1 MKRNN
6 LLLLVAMGAALTASA
21 QTPFPTGTNVA
32 IAKPGM
38 NSAAINYQIYTST
51 AASSSVFTPGANVT
65 TSSNI
70 NGIGINPLDN
80 MVYGAAFT
88 GNSNDIST
96 AFDVSLYRIGSD
108 GVTVDLGKMP
118 LSGGAGSGSTEFVNF
133 SAGTVSTNGT
143 YYYTTYA
150 LKPGVLQRI
159 MTRMAA
165 SLPPDLTADDLRM
178 FFCWKDGLA
187 SLGANPGGSISGVTG
202 YYELDFSHPDVTAAM
217 NAFLTQVNASFP
229 NVYNADG
236 GLQDIAIH
244 PTTTSVYGYISYPS
258 GGSTVGRPVVMNP
271 PVNGISTVTP
281 VGTTVNTTP
290 GQEAAGLQFDNTG
303 NLYALFTTGD
313 YAQVDLTTGALT
325 GMTTSNITTAGT
337 PSNLRGDLASAITNI
352 PFPVKLMSFTGRNNG
367 TTNELNWI
375 TATEQNN
382 KGFSIE
388 RSEDLKSWHA
398 IGSQLSKAKNGNS
411 SEKLSYS
418 FADNAPKAGV
428 EYYRL
433 KQTDRDGKVTYSTYI
448 SVNSNAGVTVKVYPN
463 PTTETINISGVTQGD
478 IIRVADIT
486 GKVVLEQKA
495 ENNLATI
502 SLGSLSPN
510 MYFIQVVNNGNI
522 VHTQKVI
529 KK

>member
-6 LLLLVAMGAALTASA
+6 LLLLVAMGAALSASA

-88 GNSNDIST
+88 GNTNNIST
-96 AFDVSLYRIGSD
+96 AFDVSLYRVGSD
-108 GVTVDLGKMP
+108 GVTVDLGKLP

-133 SAGTVSTNGT
+133 SAGTVASNGT

-150 LKPGVLQRI
+150 LKPGVLPRI
-159 MTRMAA
+159 IGLMA
-165 SLPPDLTADDLRM
+165 LGQQPDLTANDLKM
-178 FFCWKDGLA
+178 FFCWKDGLSSLA
-187 SLGANPGGSISGVTG
+187 SNTGGNIPSVTG

-236 GLQDIAIH
+236 GLQDIAIS
-244 PTTTSVYGYISYPS
+244 PTNTSVYGYISYPS
-258 GGSTVGRPVVMNP
+258 GGNTVGRPVIMNP

-303 NLYALFTTGD
+303 SLYALFTTGD
-313 YAQVDLTTGALT
+313 YAKVDLTTGALT
-325 GMTTSNITTAGT
+325 GMTASNIATSGG
-337 PSNLRGDLASAITNI
+337 NLRGDLASAITPV

-367 TTNELNWI
+367 TTNELTWI

-388 RSEDLKSWHA
+388 RSEDSKNWHT
-398 IGSQLSKAKNGNS
+398 IGSLLSKAQNGNS
-411 SEKLSYS
+411 SEKLTYS
-418 FADNAPKAGV
+418 FTDNAPNAGV

-433 KQTDRDGKVTYSTYI
+433 KQTDRDGKVTYSTSI
-448 SVNSNAGVTVKVYPN
+448 SVNSNAGVTVKIYPN
-463 PTTETINISGVTQGD
+463 PATETINISGVTQGD
-478 IIRVADIT
+478 VIRVADIT
-486 GKVVLEQKA
+486 GKVVLVQKA
-495 ENNLATI
+495 ENSLAI
-502 SLGSLSPN
+502 INLGSLSN
-510 MYFIQVVNNGNI
+510 DIYFIQVVNNGNI

>member
-6 LLLLVAMGAALTASA
+6 LLLLVAMGAALSASA

-51 AASSSVFTPGANVT
+51 VASSSVFTPGANVT

-70 NGIGINPLDN
+70 NGIGLNPLDN

-88 GNSNDIST
+88 GNTNNIST

-108 GVTVDLGKMP
+108 GVTVDLGKLP
-118 LSGGAGSGSTEFVNF
+118 LTGGAGSGSTEFVNF
-133 SAGTVSTNGT
+133 SAGTVSSNGS

-150 LKPGVLQRI
+150 LKPGVLPRI
-159 MTRMAA
+159 MGRIA
-165 SLPPDLTADDLRM
+165 LGLQPDLTADDLKI
-178 FFCWKDGLA
+178 FFCWKDGLTSLA
-187 SLGANPGGSISGVTG
+187 SNAGGNISGVTG

-217 NAFLTQVNASFP
+217 NAFLTQVNSNFP
-229 NVYNADG
+229 SVYNADG
-236 GLQDIAIH
+236 GLQDIAIN
-244 PTTTSVYGYISYPS
+244 PTNTKVYGYMSYPS
-258 GGSTVGRPVVMNP
+258 GGTTVGRPVVMNP

-281 VGTTVNTTP
+281 VGTSVNSTP
-290 GQEAAGLQFDNTG
+290 GQEAAGLQFDNSG

-313 YAQVDLTTGALT
+313 FAQVDMTTGALT
-325 GMTTSNITTAGT
+325 GMTPSNITTSGG
-337 PSNLRGDLASAITNI
+337 NLRGDLAPAVTNI
-352 PFPVKLMSFTGRNNG
+352 PFPVKLINFSGRNNG
-367 TTNELNWI
+367 TTNELTWV

-382 KGFSIE
+382 KDFSVE
-388 RSEDLKSWHA
+388 RSENLKNWYA
-398 IGSQLSKAKNGNS
+398 IGSQLSKGQNGNS
-411 SEKLSYS
+411 SEKLSYNFTDKS
-418 FADNAPKAGV
+418 PNAGM

-448 SVNSNAGVTVKVYPN
+448 SVNSNAGVNVKIYPN
-463 PTTETINISGVTQGD
+463 PTTGTINISGVTQGD
-478 IIRVADIT
+478 VIRIADIT

-502 SLGSLSPN
+502 SLGSLSN
-510 MYFIQVVNNGNI
+510 DMYFIQVVNNGNI

>member
-6 LLLLVAMGAALTASA
+6 LLLLVALGTALSASA

-88 GNSNDIST
+88 GNTNDIST

-108 GVTVDLGKMP
+108 GVTVDLGKLP
-118 LSGGAGSGSTEFVNF
+118 LTGGAGSGSTEFVNF
-133 SAGTVSTNGT
+133 SAGTVSTSGT

-150 LKPGVLQRI
+150 LKPGVLLRI
-159 MTRMAA
+159 QSRMLAG
-165 SLPPDLTADDLRM
+165 LPPDLTADDLRM

-187 SLGANPGGSISGVTG
+187 SLASNAGGNIAGVTG

-217 NAFLTQVNASFP
+217 NAFLMQVNASFP

-236 GLQDIAIH
+236 GLQDIAIN
-244 PTTTSVYGYISYPS
+244 PTNTNVYGYISYPS

-290 GQEAAGLQFDNTG
+290 GQEAAGLQFDNAG
-303 NLYALFTTGD
+303 SLYALFTTGD
-313 YAQVDLTTGALT
+313 YAKVDMTTGALT
-325 GMTTSNITTAGT
+325 GMTTSNITTSGG
-337 PSNLRGDLASAITNI
+337 NLRGDLAPAVTNI
-352 PFPVKLMSFTGRNNG
+352 PFPVKLMSFNGRNNG
-367 TTNELNWI
+367 TTNELTWI

-382 KGFSIE
+382 KDFSIE
-388 RSEDLKSWHA
+388 RSEDSKNWRA
-398 IGSQLSKAKNGNS
+398 IGSQLSKAQNGNS
-411 SEKLSYS
+411 NEKLTYTFTDKSP
-418 FADNAPKAGV
+418 NAGM

-448 SVNSNAGVTVKVYPN
+448 SVNSNAGLNVKIYPN
-463 PTTETINISGVTQGD
+463 PATETINISGVTQGD
-478 IIRVADIT
+478 VIRVADIT

-495 ENNLATI
+495 ENNLAI
-502 SLGSLSPN
+502 INLGNLSTD
-510 MYFIQVVNNGNI
+510 MYFIQVVSNGNI

>member
-1 MKRNN
+1 MKRKN
-6 LLLLVAMGAALTASA
+6 LLLLVTMSAALSATA

-70 NGIGINPLDN
+70 NGIGLNPLDN

-88 GNSNDIST
+88 GNSNNIST
-96 AFDVSLYRIGSD
+96 AFDISLYRIGSD
-108 GVTVDLGKMP
+108 GVTVDLGKLP
-118 LSGGAGSGSTEFVNF
+118 LTGAAGSGATEFVNF
-133 SAGTVSTNGT
+133 SAGTVSTSGV

-150 LKPGVLQRI
+150 LKPGVLPRI
-159 MTRMAA
+159 MSRIA
-165 SLPPDLTADDLRM
+165 LGLQPDLTAADLKM
-178 FFCWKDGLA
+178 FFCWKDGLTA
-187 SLGANPGGSISGVTG
+187 LSSNTGGNISGITG
-202 YYELDFSHPDVTAAM
+202 YYELDFSNTDVTAAM

-229 NVYNADG
+229 DVYNADG
-236 GLQDIAIH
+236 GLQDIAIN
-244 PTTTSVYGYISYPS
+244 PSNTNVYGYISYPS
-258 GGSTVGRPVVMNP
+258 GGSTVGRPAVMNP
-271 PVNGISTVTP
+271 PVNGVSVITP
-281 VGTTVNTTP
+281 VGTSVNTTP

-313 YAQVDLTTGALT
+313 YAKVDLTTGALS
-325 GMTTSNITTAGT
+325 GMTISNITTSGG
-337 PSNLRGDLASAITNI
+337 NLRGDLAPAITNI

-382 KGFSIE
+382 GGFSIE
-388 RSEDLKSWHA
+388 RSEDLKSWYT
-398 IGSQLSKAKNGNS
+398 IGSQLSKAQNGNS
-411 SEKLSYS
+411 SEKLSYT
-418 FADNAPKAGV
+418 FTDNTPNAGM

-433 KQTDRDGKVTYSTYI
+433 KQTDRDDKVTYSTYVTI
-448 SVNSNAGVTVKVYPN
+448 NSKANVTVQVYPN
-463 PTTETINISGVTQGD
+463 PASGVINISGISKGN
-478 IIRVADIT
+478 IIRLADIT

-495 ENNLATI
+495 ENNIAAI
-502 SLGSLSPN
+502 NLGIFSAN
-510 MYFIQVVNNGNI
+510 TYIIQIVESGKI

>member
-6 LLLLVAMGAALTASA
+6 LLLLVAIGAALTASA
-21 QTPFPTGTNVA
+21 QAPFPPGTNVA

-96 AFDVSLYRIGSD
+96 ATETSLFRVGSD
-108 GVTVDLGKMP
+108 GVTVNLGKMP
-118 LSGGAGSGSTEFVNF
+118 LTGGAGSGSTEFVNF
-133 SAGTVSTNGT
+133 SAGTVSSNGI

-150 LKPGVLQRI
+150 LKPGVTTRI
-159 MTRMAA
+159 LTRMLAGLA
-165 SLPPDLTADDLRM
+165 PDLTAADLRM

-187 SLGANPGGSISGVTG
+187 SLASNPGGSIASVTG

-217 NAFLTQVNASFP
+217 NAFLAQVNANYP

-236 GLQDIAIH
+236 GLQDIAIN

-290 GQEAAGLQFDNTG
+290 GQEAAGLQFDNAG

-325 GMTTSNITTAGT
+325 GMTTSNITTSGG
-337 PSNLRGDLASAITNI
+337 NLRGDLASAITNI

-367 TTNELNWI
+367 ATNELNWI

-388 RSEDLKSWHA
+388 RSEDLRSWHA
-398 IGSQLSKAKNGNS
+398 IGAQLSKAQNGNS
-411 SEKLSYS
+411 SEKLSY
-418 FADNAPKAGV
+418 FFTDNAPNSGT

-448 SVNSNAGVTVKVYPN
+448 SVSSSVSATVKIYPN
-463 PTTETINISGVTQGD
+463 PATETINISGVTQGD
-478 IIRVADIT
+478 VIRVADIT

-495 ENNLATI
+495 ETNLATI
-502 SLGSLSPN
+502 NLGSFSN
-510 MYFIQVVNNGNI
+510 DMYFIQVMNNGNI
-522 VHTQKVI
+522 IHTQKVI